1 VFTDILVRAGTPQAD
16 RDRIYDRVKS
26 PDMWDLPDYQQALTK
41 LGFKVGRLEDWSEHV
56 ARSYGWVRD
65 QVLQN
70 RTELLKMVDETTVDG
85 TVDALGFWVEAAN
98 AGKIGWAM
106 FVAQKPSV

>member
-1 VFTDILVRAGTPQAD
+1 L
-16 RDRIYDRVKS
+16 
-26 PDMWDLPDYQQALTK
+26 K
-41 LGFKVGRLEDWSEHV
+41 L
-56 ARSYGWVRD
+56 
-65 QVLQN
+65 
-70 RTELLKMVDETTVDG
+70 VDETTVDG

>member
-1 VFTDILVRAGTPQAD
+1 
-16 RDRIYDRVKS
+16 
-26 PDMWDLPDYQQALTK
+26 
-41 LGFKVGRLEDWSEHV
+41 
-56 ARSYGWVRD
+56 VRD